1 MRAEEAATHPGSTW
15 VRSAWRHN
23 LNRTACFA
31 RHGAISPPHAPAA
44 THSQPEALPAETV
57 EELTRGVGRIV
68 KGAEPPP
75 KGGTRF
81 RELFGTPLAG
91 PTVRDVYAR
100 QLIVPAA
107 R

>member
-1 MRAEEAATHPGSTW
+1 MLNVTINHTQLRCKPENIAAYQ
-15 VRSAWRHN
+15 
-23 LNRTACFA
+23 LK
-31 RHGAISPPHAPAA
+31 IS
-44 THSQPEALPAETV
+44 
-57 EELTRGVGRIV
+57 
-68 KGAEPPP
+68 KPP